1 MITLV
6 GRDIYYSHFTNE
18 DTETLEK
25 KKNLACATLPVN
37 NKDRKKDQP
46 CKYYYILPMNK

>member
-25 KKNLACATLPVN
+25 KI
-37 NKDRKKDQP
+37 KKLTEKIKELKEGEP
-46 CKYYYILPMNK
+46 CI

>member
-1 MITLV
+1 MITLE

-25 KKNLACATLPVN
+25 KINLACATLPVN
-37 NKDRKKDQP
+37 NKDRKTNHVNTTIFYQ
-46 CKYYYILPMNK
+46 